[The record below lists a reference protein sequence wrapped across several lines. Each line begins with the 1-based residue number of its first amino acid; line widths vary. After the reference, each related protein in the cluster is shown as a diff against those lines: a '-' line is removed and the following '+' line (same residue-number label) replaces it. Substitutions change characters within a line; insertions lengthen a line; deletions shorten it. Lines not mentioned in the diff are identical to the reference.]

1 MIAWTFPSLPHQPSV
16 ELMASSKLMHRG
28 GEKYITYHPKP
39 VHRWGCCPDGVAPV
53 MARETVQNGAKFH
66 RVILAWMDDS
76 NVLYFC
82 VLAWRDECELYRRS
96 PMRPY
101 LLFGYDEVRR
111 VWCSVCI
118 RQRRRKGMPGTY
130 TGTGTHRGGV
140 EPPREAVGRKVG
152 LRMVGLEKI

>member
-1 MIAWTFPSLPHQPSV
+1 
-16 ELMASSKLMHRG
+16 
-28 GEKYITYHPKP
+28 
-39 VHRWGCCPDGVAPV
+39 

-96 PMRPY
+96 PMWPY

-140 EPPREAVGRKVG
+140 EPPREAVGRNVG
-152 LRMVGLEKI
+152 LRMLVGKNLKHHQLLSLAMQHATYRLCHFHGTCYDESVAGLVLELQLNLIAP

>member
-1 MIAWTFPSLPHQPSV
+1 M
-16 ELMASSKLMHRG
+16 
-28 GEKYITYHPKP
+28 
-39 VHRWGCCPDGVAPV
+39 
-53 MARETVQNGAKFH
+53 MARETVQNGAEFH

-96 PMRPY
+96 PMWPY

-140 EPPREAVGRKVG
+140 EPPRGGGAKCRFADVGWKKSKTSSAVIACDATRYVPSVSLPWYV
-152 LRMVGLEKI
+152 LRRVCCRSGP